1 MDSHN
6 NTTTEKGVLIM
17 SLTQQELHEQ
27 ILYPVTRVKA
37 QSAGGSGV
45 LVYSKED
52 PENDGD
58 WINVVLTCQ
67 HVVDSAITVKNEW
80 DSLLKR
86 EVKKDVMEE
95 VSVEVF
101 DYVGSKI
108 ASANSTQAEIIA
120 YDKNHDLAAVKL
132 TNTKRL
138 DWVASLYPEDGID
151 DLKLFDEVWTSGCSL
166 LHDPFS
172 NKGELTY
179 LREMIEQKSY
189 LMYNAPSIFGNSG
202 GGLFHGSGGL
212 LGLCS
217 RITNIQLGFGID
229 VMTWMGFS
237 THPDRIYEFLEH
249 QELQFIYD
257 DDDNY
262 YDALERRAT
271 AQKESLRH
279 LFAEDKGADKVPEPE
294 KATGGKR
301 KD

>member
-237 THPDRIYEFLEH
+237 THPSRLYEFFEH
-249 QELQFIYD
+249 QELQFLYED
-257 DDDNY
+257 DDSY
-262 YDALERRAT
+262 HSAVKRRKDK
-271 AQKESLRH
+271 QRKSLRH
-279 LFAEDKGADKVPEPE
+279 LFIEDKDADKVDVSVDIEE
-294 KATGGKR
+294 YTVT
-301 KD
+301 

>member
-1 MDSHN
+1 MN
-6 NTTTEKGVLIM
+6 
-17 SLTQQELHEQ
+17 QQELHEKV
-27 ILYPVTRVKA
+27 LYPVTRVKTA
-37 QSAGGSGV
+37 KAGGSGV

-52 PENDGD
+52 PENKGQ
-58 WINVVLTCQ
+58 WINIVLTCE
-67 HVVDSAITVKNEW
+67 HVIADAVTVKSQW

-86 EVKKDVMEE
+86 EVKKDVLEE
-95 VSVEVF
+95 VSIEVF

-132 TNTKRL
+132 TNTKPQ
-138 DWVASLYPEDGID
+138 DWVADLYAEDAIE
-151 DLKLFDEVWTSGCSL
+151 DLTLFDEVWTSGCSL
-166 LHDPFS
+166 LHDPFA

-179 LREMIEQKSY
+179 LREMIDQKAY

-202 GGLFHGSGGL
+202 GGLFHGNGGL

-257 DDDNY
+257 DNDNY
-262 YDALERRAT
+262 YEALERRAKV
-271 AQKESLRH
+271 QKESLRN
-279 LFAEDKGADKVPEPE
+279 LFLEDRGADKVPDPAESS
-294 KATGGKR
+294 GGKR

>member
-1 MDSHN
+1 MVGYIS
-6 NTTTEKGVLIM
+6 TTLREGVLIM

-37 QSAGGSGV
+37 QGAGGSGV

-52 PENDGD
+52 PENEGQ
-58 WINVVLTCQ
+58 WINVVLTCE
-67 HVVDSAITVKNEW
+67 HVVSGAISVKNQW

-95 VSVEVF
+95 VSVEIF

-120 YDKNHDLAAVKL
+120 YDKNHDLAAVRL
-132 TNTKRL
+132 TNTKKQ

-179 LREMIEQKSY
+179 LREIIEQKSY

-202 GGLFHGSGGL
+202 GGLFHGTGGL

-217 RITNIQLGFGID
+217 RITNIQLGFGLD

-257 DDDNY
+257 DNDNY
-262 YDALERRAT
+262 YDALERRAK

-279 LFAEDKGADKVPEPE
+279 LFAEDRGADKVPEPQ